1 MEKIFS
7 HIDSHIDE
15 TIETLFKMVAQP
27 SISTQ
32 NIGFEKAPSLIKN
45 ILSEYGLNTQILQT
59 SNNGHPSIF
68 GEYNTNSDKTLM
80 FYTHYDVQPPEPL
93 ELWESDPFH
102 PEKRGNRLYGRG
114 MSDDKGNIAARL
126 AAIRAFLDTENKLPC
141 NIKFFVEGEEE
152 MGSKNLMSLIEK
164 NKTLLTADACI
175 WEGGGRN
182 MSDNPFIY
190 LGLKGVLTINMSV
203 RKLSVDAHSS
213 YAPIL
218 PSAIERLIKA
228 INSMKNDEGKIIIE
242 GFGEDILDL
251 NNEQIKAILSLPDDT
266 NEWKETFGLEKLG
279 DDLESNEDLKI
290 KLFAEP
296 TANVAGIE
304 SGYNGQGMKTVLPA
318 VAQCKM
324 DFRLVPNQDPNKIFE
339 LVKKHLAKNGFSD
352 IEIEPIGKVYPYR
365 TEMNS
370 DWVELVKKTAFDVY
384 KKNPVITPNTAGSG
398 PMYEFGSILGIP
410 ICSAGI
416 DHPTHKIHAPNENI
430 TIEDLTLG
438 AKHIALIMKEF
449 GG

>member
-1 MEKIFS
+1 
-7 HIDSHIDE
+7 
-15 TIETLFKMVAQP
+15 
-27 SISTQ
+27 
-32 NIGFEKAPSLIKN
+32 
-45 ILSEYGLNTQILQT
+45 
-59 SNNGHPSIF
+59 
-68 GEYNTNSDKTLM
+68 
-80 FYTHYDVQPPEPL
+80 
-93 ELWESDPFH
+93 
-102 PEKRGNRLYGRG
+102 
-114 MSDDKGNIAARL
+114 
-126 AAIRAFLDTENKLPC
+126 
-141 NIKFFVEGEEE
+141 
-152 MGSKNLMSLIEK
+152 
-164 NKTLLTADACI
+164 
-175 WEGGGRN
+175 
-182 MSDNPFIY
+182 
-190 LGLKGVLTINMSV
+190 MSV

-218 PSAIERLIKA
+218 PSAIERLIQA

-304 SGYNGQGMKTVLPA
+304 SGYNGEGMKTVLPA

-339 LVKKHLAKNGFSD
+339 LVKKHLVKHGFSD
-352 IEIEPIGKVYPYR
+352 IDIEAIGKVFPYR

-410 ICSAGI
+410 VCSAGI

-438 AKHIALIMKEF
+438 AKHIALIMKKF
-449 GG
+449 GE

>member
-32 NIGFEKAPSLIKN
+32 NIGFEKAPSLMKN
-45 ILSEYGLNTQILQT
+45 ILSEYGLNTKILQT

-68 GEYNTNSDKTLM
+68 GEYKINNGKTLM
-80 FYTHYDVQPPEPL
+80 LYTHYDVQPPDPL

-126 AAIRAFLDTENKLPC
+126 AAIRAFLDIENKLPC
-141 NIKFFVEGEEE
+141 NIKFFAEGEEE

-164 NKTLLTADACI
+164 NKTLLSADACI

-182 MSDNPFIY
+182 MSNNPFIY

-218 PSAIERLIKA
+218 PSAIERLIQA

-304 SGYNGQGMKTVLPA
+304 SGYNGEGMKTVLPA

-324 DFRLVPNQDPNKIFE
+324 DFRLVPNQDPNKIFSQKW
-339 LVKKHLAKNGFSD
+339 L
-352 IEIEPIGKVYPYR
+352 
-365 TEMNS
+365 
-370 DWVELVKKTAFDVY
+370 
-384 KKNPVITPNTAGSG
+384 
-398 PMYEFGSILGIP
+398 FGY
-410 ICSAGI
+410 
-416 DHPTHKIHAPNENI
+416 
-430 TIEDLTLG
+430 
-438 AKHIALIMKEF
+438 
-449 GG
+449 

>member
-164 NKTLLTADACI
+164 NKTL
-175 WEGGGRN
+175 
-182 MSDNPFIY
+182 
-190 LGLKGVLTINMSV
+190 
-203 RKLSVDAHSS
+203 
-213 YAPIL
+213 
-218 PSAIERLIKA
+218 
-228 INSMKNDEGKIIIE
+228 
-242 GFGEDILDL
+242 
-251 NNEQIKAILSLPDDT
+251 
-266 NEWKETFGLEKLG
+266 
-279 DDLESNEDLKI
+279 
-290 KLFAEP
+290 
-296 TANVAGIE
+296 
-304 SGYNGQGMKTVLPA
+304 
-318 VAQCKM
+318 
-324 DFRLVPNQDPNKIFE
+324 
-339 LVKKHLAKNGFSD
+339 
-352 IEIEPIGKVYPYR
+352 
-365 TEMNS
+365 
-370 DWVELVKKTAFDVY
+370 
-384 KKNPVITPNTAGSG
+384 
-398 PMYEFGSILGIP
+398 
-410 ICSAGI
+410 
-416 DHPTHKIHAPNENI
+416 
-430 TIEDLTLG
+430 
-438 AKHIALIMKEF
+438 
-449 GG
+449 